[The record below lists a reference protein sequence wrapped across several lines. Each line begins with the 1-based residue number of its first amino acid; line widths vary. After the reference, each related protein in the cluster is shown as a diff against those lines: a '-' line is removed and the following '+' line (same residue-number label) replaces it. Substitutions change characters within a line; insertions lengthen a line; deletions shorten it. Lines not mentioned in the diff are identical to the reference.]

1 MKFKL
6 DENVDLRILS
16 QFRLAGYDVAT
27 VPEQKMTSAPDT
39 ELIEVCHQEER
50 CLVTADKDFSNRGRY
65 DPAKYS
71 GIVVVRLPSQV
82 QLVDWRKAIATL
94 ILGLEAASVVGKL
107 WMVRG
112 DHIQEYRP
120 IEEDAAANGG

>member
-16 QFRLAGYDVAT
+16 QFRLEGYDVAT
-27 VPEQKMTSAPDT
+27 VLEQSMTSAPDT

-71 GIVVVRLPSQV
+71 GIVVVRLPPQV
-82 QLVDWRKAIATL
+82 QLSDWREAIEVL
-94 ILGLEAASVVGKL
+94 ILGLKTVSVVGKL
-107 WMVRG
+107 WVIRG

-120 IEEDAAANGG
+120 IQEENEQ